1 MIRVM
6 MNIKI
11 YVENHEKKIIITF
24 ILTGLKGE
32 IKEDIVIIMKA
43 KTVILNVLRKQNLS
57 ENYNYAFTFTF
68 FKCCMQLKIEKI

>member
-1 MIRVM
+1 MI
-6 MNIKI
+6 NIKI

-24 ILTGLKGE
+24 ILTGLKRE

-57 ENYNYAFTFTF
+57 ENYKYAFTFTF